1 MSIARSA
8 SAPASPRLHQL
19 DQFTQTLPGKAV
31 LALSASLFIA
41 ACAHI
46 SFPLPFTPVP
56 LTLGNMAVI
65 LVGLFLSPAT
75 AFAAVI
81 LYLAEGAAGLPVF
94 NPGGL
99 GGVAQ
104 LVGPTGGFLF
114 AYPFAAV
121 AASFLVRSAARLTS
135 RFAAATLASTVGTAI
150 VLLCGVTWLGTL
162 LHLAPATA
170 LKMGIAPFLPGEV
183 IKVLSA
189 AGIYTSIQR
198 WRKA

>member
-8 SAPASPRLHQL
+8 STPLSFGQL
-19 DQFTQTLPGKAV
+19 DQTLTGKAV
-31 LALSASLFIA
+31 LAVTASLFIA
-41 ACAHI
+41 VCAHV

-121 AASFLVRSAARLTS
+121 AASALVRAASRVTS
-135 RFAAATLASTVGTAI
+135 RFAAATLAATVGTAM
-150 VLLCGVTWLGTL
+150 VLLCGFLWLAVGKHITPSAAFIL
-162 LHLAPATA
+162 SV
-170 LKMGIAPFLPGEV
+170 APFLPGEIV
-183 IKVLSA
+183 KVLSA
-189 AGIYTSIQR
+189 AGIFTSIQR

>member
-1 MSIARSA
+1 VSIARSA
-8 SAPASPRLHQL
+8 STPLSFDQL
-19 DQFTQTLPGKAV
+19 DQTLPGRAV
-31 LALSASLFIA
+31 LAVSASLFIA
-41 ACAHI
+41 VCAHV

-121 AASFLVRSAARLTS
+121 AASALVRVATRFTS
-135 RFAAATLASTVGTAI
+135 RFAAATLAATVGTAM
-150 VLLCGVTWLGTL
+150 VLLCGFLWLAVGKHITPGAAFIL
-162 LHLAPATA
+162 SV
-170 LKMGIAPFLPGEV
+170 APFLPGEV
-183 IKVLSA
+183 VKVLSA
-189 AGIYTSIQR
+189 AGIFTSVQR
-198 WRKA
+198 WRRA

>member
-1 MSIARSA
+1 MFIARSA
-8 SAPASPRLHQL
+8 SAPASLIPL
-19 DQFTQTLPGKAV
+19 DQTLPGKVV
-31 LALSASLFIA
+31 LALSASVFIA
-41 ACAHI
+41 LCAHV
-46 SFPLPFTPVP
+46 SFLLPFTPVP

-75 AFAAVI
+75 AFAAVT

-121 AASFLVRSAARLTS
+121 TASVLVRAVSRLTS
-135 RFAAATLASTVGTAI
+135 RFATATLAATAGTAL
-150 VLLCGVTWLGTL
+150 VLLCGFLWLAVGKHITPTAAFL
-162 LHLAPATA
+162 LSV
-170 LKMGIAPFLPGEV
+170 APFLPGEIV
-183 IKVLSA
+183 KVVSA
-189 AGIYTSIQR
+189 AGIFTSLQR
-198 WRKA
+198 WRRA

>member
-1 MSIARSA
+1 VSIARSA
-8 SAPASPRLHQL
+8 SAPASL
-19 DQFTQTLPGKAV
+19 DQFAHTLPGKAV
-31 LALSASLFIA
+31 IAISASVFVA
-41 ACAHI
+41 ACAHV

-114 AYPFAAV
+114 AYPLAAV
-121 AASFLVRSAARLTS
+121 AASAIVRAASRVTS
-135 RFAAATLASTVGTAI
+135 RFTAATLAATLGTAM
-150 VLLCGVTWLGTL
+150 VLLCGFLWLAVGKHIT
-162 LHLAPATA
+162 PAA
-170 LKMGIAPFLPGEV
+170 AFVLSVAPFLPGEIV
-183 IKVLSA
+183 KVLSA